1 MHYLLKISMYVPPTI
16 TILSTHA
23 RRNPWF
29 RSLRGEGVRGPQGPL
44 PYLVLW
50 LLFKATVY

>member
-1 MHYLLKISMYVPPTI
+1 MYVPPTI